1 MSIPS
6 IQRATLC
13 LAAAGFLIFASLAQ
27 AGFLDD
33 LLKKVQPLTGGGG
46 ADETIAG
53 LKEALSVGA
62 GNAVAA
68 VGQTDGYFA
77 NQAIRILMPEK
88 IQNVAD
94 TLGKLGYQKPV
105 DDFVL
110 SMNRAAEQAAPEA
123 KKHFIEA
130 VKEMTFDD
138 AKKVLNGGDTA
149 ATDYLKGKTYD
160 KIFAAFMP
168 IVSTQ
173 LDQVGGTRY
182 YKEMIGQ
189 FEAIPFMS
197 AESLDL
203 NRYVT
208 SQALD
213 GLFFMVG
220 EEEKKIRTDPAARV
234 TDLLKKVFGS

>member
-1 MSIPS
+1 MS
-6 IQRATLC
+6 RGFVKRTLF
-13 LAAAGFLIFASLAQ
+13 LAAAGFIFSVTLAS
-27 AGFLDD
+27 AGWLDD
-33 LLKKVQPLTGGGG
+33 LIGKIEPLTSGQGS
-46 ADETIAG
+46 DDTIAG

-62 GNAVAA
+62 GKAVEA
-68 VGQTDGYFA
+68 VGRSGGYFG
-77 NQAIRILMPEK
+77 NESIRILMPEK
-88 IQNVAD
+88 IQTVAD

-110 SMNRAAEQAAPEA
+110 SMNRAAEEAAPQA
-123 KKHFIEA
+123 KAHFLDA
-130 VKEMTFDD
+130 VKKMTFED
-138 AKKVLNGGDTA
+138 AKSVLEGVDTA
-149 ATDYLKGKTYD
+149 ATDYLRGKTYD

-168 IVSTQ
+168 IVSNS

-182 YKEMIGQ
+182 YKEMISK
-189 FEAIPFMS
+189 FEAIPLMS

-208 SQALD
+208 SQALN

-234 TDLLKKVFGS
+234 TDLLQKVFGS